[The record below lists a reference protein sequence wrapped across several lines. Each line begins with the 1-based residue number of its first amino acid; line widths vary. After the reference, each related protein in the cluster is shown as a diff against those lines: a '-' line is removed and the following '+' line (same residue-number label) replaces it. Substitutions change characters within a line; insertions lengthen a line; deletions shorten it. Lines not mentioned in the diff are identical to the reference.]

1 MMGDFFWD
9 VVTSF
14 PALGLNG
21 LLLLVAGV
29 VGWFPLL
36 KYLPAIGAYV
46 PVARLVAVLV
56 ALLICFL
63 IGFRVAD
70 EREEAKNLRATIAT
84 LRADLENSRKARA
97 DEALRFALI
106 EKGAQ
111 ARSKSDA
118 EYISKLEAS
127 SVCAFDP
134 GDPAKPVRRKSGGV
148 FSWPGTFGAARN
160 GARSSAGAR

>member
-9 VVTSF
+9 VATSF

-36 KYLPAIGAYV
+36 KYLPGIGSYV
-46 PVARLVAVLV
+46 PAARLVAVLV

-63 IGFRVAD
+63 VGFRVAD
-70 EREEAKNLRATIAT
+70 EREEAKNLRATLAA
-84 LRADLENSRKARA
+84 READLENSRKARA
-97 DEALRFALI
+97 DDALRSAAI
-106 EKGAQ
+106 ERGAD

-118 EYISKLEAS
+118 EYISTLEAS
-127 SVCAFDP
+127 SACPFDP
-134 GDPAKPVRRKSGGV
+134 GDTGGGRPGGLRS
-148 FSWPGTFGAARN
+148 FSAAGGAARSL
-160 GARSSAGAR
+160 APAPAGAR